1 MCTVDLYLSFM
12 VSLILHLTL
21 PQAIRTLPN
30 STTLSSLSS
39 TNTIN
44 NGNSTEVV
52 ASIKNPLNHG
62 KKIIHAALSK
72 MDRGTLMR
80 GIIVL
85 GGIICLVLM
94 YIGIKTFFLRKKR
107 QPKRYTLIT
116 DPNAMEEPL
125 FGSNDG
131 DEEIEDD
138 ALFVRK

>member
-1 MCTVDLYLSFM
+1 MSTGDFYLSFI

-21 PQAIRTLPN
+21 PQTIRTLPN
-30 STTLSSLSS
+30 STNLSSLTS
-39 TNTIN
+39 TNTTN
-44 NGNSTEVV
+44 NGNSTGVV
-52 ASIKNPLNHG
+52 APVKNPLSQG
-62 KKIIHAALSK
+62 KEIINNVFSK

-85 GGIICLVLM
+85 GGITCLVLM

-131 DEEIEDD
+131 DEEIDD
-138 ALFVRK
+138 GTLFVRK